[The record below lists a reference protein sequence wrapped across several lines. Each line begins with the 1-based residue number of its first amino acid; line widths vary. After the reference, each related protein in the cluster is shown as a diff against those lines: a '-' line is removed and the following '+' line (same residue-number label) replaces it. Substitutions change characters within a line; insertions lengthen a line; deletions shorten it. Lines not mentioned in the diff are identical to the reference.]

1 MTLSNED
8 FAILLA
14 LESNPSMPMTELANL
29 LDITRITA
37 KKRVDDLK
45 ERQII
50 RDPIAIYNP
59 VVLGLDRISV
69 IAKVQSLE
77 KLQLLEKAC
86 DEHPYT
92 HYRARAFGG
101 DFGLFIQFD
110 TPINTTKLLGDF
122 FKKLIK
128 ENIIT
133 SYELLPSIGIRYE
146 NYADLKRYNIKMSNW
161 NFSWNE
167 WFNNLPDVQLK
178 IEDIKKVPIEYSK
191 FQETHFKILRMLTA
205 NGSIKQ
211 TDIKEKLKL
220 SKTQTHREYNYV
232 MENYIETIRFIYN
245 REIFDLTETY
255 VAIGY
260 NLTDKKVTQIFNAI
274 KDNPP
279 PFRLALDV
287 LANNKLLLWAD
298 MSPAQASNFAF
309 SMWQKNEQTKIY
321 TLDTKKSRL
330 YWFYPDNFDFNEKCW
345 KVSEDYFITTP
356 LKKTL
361 MMKLA

>member
-14 LESNPSMPMTELANL
+14 LESNPSMPMTELATL
-29 LDITRITA
+29 LDVTRITA

-69 IAKVQSLE
+69 IAKVQSLN
-77 KLQLLEKAC
+77 KLLLLEKAC

-101 DFGLFIQFD
+101 DFGLFMQFD
-110 TPINTTKLLGDF
+110 TPINTTKLLDDF
-122 FKKLIK
+122 FKKLEKESIIK
-128 ENIIT
+128 N
-133 SYELLPSIGIRYE
+133 YELLSSIGIRNE

-161 NFSWNE
+161 NFSWND
-167 WFNNLPDVQLK
+167 WFSSLPDSKLK
-178 IEDIKKVPIEYSK
+178 IQAAKKLPIDYSK
-191 FQETHFKILRMLTA
+191 FQENHFRILRMLTA

-211 TDIKEKLKL
+211 IDIKDKLKI
-220 SKTQTHREYNYV
+220 SKTQAHREYNYV

-260 NLTDKKVTQIFNAI
+260 ELTDKKITQIFNAI
-274 KDNPP
+274 RNNPP
-279 PFRLALDV
+279 PFRLALDI
-287 LANNKLLLWAD
+287 LADNKILLWAD
-298 MSPAQASNFAF
+298 MGPTQASNFAF
-309 SMWQKNEQTKIY
+309 SMWQKNELTKIH

-330 YWFYPDNFDFNEKCW
+330 YWFYPDNFDFKEKCW
-345 KVSEDYFITTP
+345 KIDDDYYITTP
-356 LKKTL
+356 IKKTL
-361 MMKLA
+361 TA